1 MIYLVANKSR
11 KILLHRGGSFS
22 KFMKGNFL
30 LVFLNLLSGE
40 MWQKILSEKKLCRVL
55 FKFESKEIKLK
66 QVECKKFKIR
76 NSNSEILDL
85 KKSNF
90 KNLYSKIGI
99 HFLKFYCWWLVWQ
112 KILSEIKRVL
122 FKF

>member
-1 MIYLVANKSR
+1 M
-11 KILLHRGGSFS
+11 LHRGGSFS

-30 LVFLNLLSGE
+30 LVFFNLLSGE

-99 HFLKFYCWWLVWQ
+99 HIQ
-112 KILSEIKRVL
+112 KR
-122 FKF
+122 